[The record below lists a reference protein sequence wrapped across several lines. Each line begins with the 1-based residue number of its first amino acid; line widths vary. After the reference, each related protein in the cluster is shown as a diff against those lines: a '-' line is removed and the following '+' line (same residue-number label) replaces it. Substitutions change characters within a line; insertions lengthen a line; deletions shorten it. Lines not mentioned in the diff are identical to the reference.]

1 MLAGEVR
8 RKVWYLEARVAPPS
22 VRSQLKQRGQTARL
36 LMGYP
41 AGEDSLLQSAQQSY
55 SHRGDRLRRMDRL
68 RKVGL
73 VVVFLGAVALI
84 PREQPRN
91 AEASENSSFSFGSS
105 SQNRQLRA
113 ELDATKGA
121 LELANAQLTRA
132 CTIMDYSTRY
142 KVGADLAGSVYDVA
156 VAEGID
162 PELGFRLVR
171 VESEFN
177 PHATSTAGAIGLTQ
191 LMPATARYFDS
202 TATKQKL
209 YNAQTNLHLGFRY
222 LRSLIDENHGNVN
235 LALLVYNR
243 GPQAVETL
251 QSLGMNP
258 SNGYEHAV
266 MKGYRGTGLSN

>member
-1 MLAGEVR
+1 
-8 RKVWYLEARVAPPS
+8 
-22 VRSQLKQRGQTARL
+22 
-36 LMGYP
+36 
-41 AGEDSLLQSAQQSY
+41 LQSAQQSY

-84 PREQPRN
+84 PREQPR
-91 AEASENSSFSFGSS
+91 AAQASENSSFSFGSS
-105 SQNRQLRA
+105 SQNRKLRA
-113 ELDATKGA
+113 ELDATRGA

-132 CTIMDYSTRY
+132 RTIMDYSSRY

-177 PHATSTAGAIGLTQ
+177 PHAISAAGAIGLTQ

-202 TATKQKL
+202 TVTKEKL

-222 LRSLIDENHGNVN
+222 LRSLIDENHGNVK

-266 MKGYRGTGLSN
+266 MKGYTGTGLSN